1 MKTTIGNHLKRSG
14 LLIVLLILS
23 AVGSSRAGD
32 WSGFAAIESRAFPQ
46 SPLADRQPS
55 IDVSFILAPEFTTVW
70 GGGGQAFS
78 FEGFLRLDQNDGR
91 RTHWDI
97 RDLYWEMI
105 ADRWELR
112 AGVHTV
118 FWGGTESQHLVNLLN
133 QTDLVERPDGE
144 AKLGQPMVNLT
155 LVNDWGTL
163 DLFLLTGFRER
174 IYPGGDGRLRPPL
187 EVADE
192 AVYDTGR
199 LKRHL
204 GWAARWFQTIGSFD
218 VGVSHF
224 WGTGRDPVL
233 RPIGGELRPYYQH
246 IQQTGIDLQAITG
259 GWLWKL
265 ETIHRSGQGDRFT
278 AMTGGFEYTF
288 SNLKNTGTD
297 IGVLF
302 EYLYDTQGSDA
313 LTPFEDDLFAGTRI
327 ALNDVQSTEVLAGM
341 IVDRTSGSS
350 LMLLE
355 ASRRVRDRW
364 KVTFEMRGFLRTSP
378 DDPLYGL
385 RRDGYAE
392 LKMSHHF

>member
-1 MKTTIGNHLKRSG
+1 M
-14 LLIVLLILS
+14 
-23 AVGSSRAGD
+23 GSSRAGD

-46 SPLADRQPS
+46 SPLSDRQPS

-118 FWGGTESQHLVNLLN
+118 FWGVTESQHLVNLLN

-155 LVNDWGTL
+155 LVNDWGIL

-174 IYPGGDGRLRPPL
+174 IFPGGDGRLRPPL

-192 AVYDTGR
+192 AVYDTGG

-218 VGVSHF
+218 VGLSHF

-233 RPIGGELRPYYQH
+233 RPIGGELRPHYQH

-341 IVDRTSGSS
+341 IVDRTSGTS

-355 ASRRVRDRW
+355 ASRRVQDRW
-364 KVTFEMRGFLRTSP
+364 KVAFEMRGFLRTSP
-378 DDPLYGL
+378 DDLLYGL
-385 RRDGYAE
+385 RRDGYAQ
-392 LKMSHHF
+392 LKVSHHF